1 MLETHTGTTSLPLSQ
16 QEIARLR
23 SLIEARLSSLTDVE
37 ANKRENARPVE
48 LDQTRVGR
56 LSRQDALQSQ
66 ALSVASLERNRVE
79 IQRLRQALE
88 KIEDGEYGCC
98 TECGELIPVA
108 RLEIDPAADYCVSC
122 AAGLENR

>member
-1 MLETHTGTTSLPLSQ
+1 MPLSQ

-23 SLIEARLSSLTDVE
+23 SLIEARLSSLTDGE
-37 ANKRENARPVE
+37 ASKRENARPVE

-79 IQRLRQALE
+79 IRRLRLALE
-88 KIEDGEYGCC
+88 KIEDDEYGWCI
-98 TECGELIPVA
+98 ECGEAIPVA
-108 RLEIDPAADYCVSC
+108 RLEIDPAADYCVRC
-122 AAGLENR
+122 AASLERR